1 MEQEPSTARELPHGW
16 ERFTDW
22 PWRQRAELAGLLA
35 EYLHAGSQA
44 TPAKAAF
51 ITLSED
57 PKWEVRRAVADK
69 LAILGEDLLVP
80 LLAKLL
86 NDPNRDVQRGA
97 DRVQRELRQGKARAN
112 DGGTDTSDIEHLYT
126 QLERKIGKRA
136 ATLAREVA
144 AKQIE
149 LVIGPVVHDLKNA
162 MQPIISA
169 SEDML
174 MPPSGRALNP
184 REEAEKVREH
194 AQRAHRMLKALL
206 DYARPMDLNL
216 REEVLS
222 DLIQRAARSSEE
234 LFANANCPVRFKTDV
249 NTSLRVR
256 VDRDGI
262 NRVLDNLLKNAAE
275 SFSHPRCT
283 QTKPEVTITARE
295 DSIEGLVRITVEDN
309 GVGIQP
315 EELEMLRKFR
325 PGTRSNKPG
334 STGFGLA
341 NVARIVRE
349 HAGSVSIE
357 SVPGEGTTVTI
368 LLPLSD
374 KI

>member
-1 MEQEPSTARELPHGW
+1 MDTEPPTAHELPHGW
-16 ERFTDW
+16 EQFAEW
-22 PWRQRAELAGLLA
+22 PWRQRAELANLLA
-35 EYLHAGSQA
+35 EHLRAENPSA
-44 TPAKAAF
+44 PIKAAF
-51 ITLSED
+51 TSLSED

-69 LAILGEDLLVP
+69 LATLGEAVLVP

-86 NDPNRDVQRGA
+86 NDPNRDVQRSA
-97 DRVQRELRQGKARAN
+97 DRVQRELRQGKARAH
-112 DGGTDTSDIEHLYT
+112 DGGAEASDVEQLYS

-136 ATLAREVA
+136 SVLAREVA
-144 AKQIE
+144 EKQIE
-149 LVIGPVVHDLKNA
+149 LVIAPVVHDLKNA

-169 SEDML
+169 SEDLL
-174 MPPSGRALNP
+174 MPPTGRAFDA
-184 REEAEKVREH
+184 RREAEAIREH
-194 AQRAHRMLKALL
+194 AHRAHRMLKALL
-206 DYARPMDLNL
+206 DYARPMDLHL

-234 LFANANCPVRFKTDV
+234 VFANAQRPVRFKTDV

-283 QTKPEVTITARE
+283 QPNPEVTVTAQE
-295 DSIEGLVRITVEDN
+295 DSVEGLVRITIEDN

-315 EELEMLRKFR
+315 EELEVLRKFR

-341 NVARIVRE
+341 NVARIIHE
-349 HAGSVSIE
+349 HAGSVTIE
-357 SVPGEGTTVTI
+357 SVPNEGTTITI